1 MTKRKKSLHEYD
13 TPMWLAREL
22 DKDWDELPLDYTPEY
37 EFAWEDEI
45 WDDYYVGTPTKFD
58 YSGIQESSIRKSLRQ
73 NRIAGTLVGCAVGD
87 ALGAAYEF
95 GPAIPRTTSIGMVGG
110 GPFGWEPGEW
120 TDDTSMAIPIAEA
133 IARGQ
138 MLDDPEALADI
149 FTAWK
154 NWARSAKDVGSQTR
168 SVLSRVSEV
177 SEAEARRVSREHH
190 ERSGMSGGNGALMR
204 TAPVALGYLYDDET
218 DAALLTDAADR
229 VAKLTHWEDTA
240 GEACI
245 LWTHAIR
252 HAINKGELDLRSQ
265 LQHLPKG
272 RRAYWTDRIDEAEA
286 KQPADFRR
294 NGWVVEA
301 LQGAWSAIHHTDNF
315 IDAVE
320 AAVRGGGDTDTV
332 AAIAGSLAG
341 AYYGVS
347 SIPAKWRRILHGWP
361 GMNYRDLVNLAIN
374 CTEYG
379 TQSLHGWPDGER
391 FEPGHE
397 KTLVKHPHDDGVW
410 IGSLA
415 AVDMLPDVDAIVS
428 MCRVGT
434 KQHPTAEVIEFWV
447 VDYPGE
453 NLELEFALT
462 DAANTVA
469 ELRAQGKTVLL
480 HCYAAHSRTPSTAAA
495 YSVLHKGVPAE
506 KAFKEIC
513 AVLPAG
519 NPQPFLRDAVK
530 NIDKKKGKAW
540 KSSKK

>member
-1 MTKRKKSLHEYD
+1 MSKKKKSLHDYT

-22 DKDWDELPLDYTPEY
+22 DKDWDDLPTNYTPDY

-45 WDDYYVGTPTKFD
+45 WDDYYVGKATEFD
-58 YSGIQESSIRKSLRQ
+58 YVGLKDTSIRKSHRLA
-73 NRIAGTLVGCAVGD
+73 RIAGTLVGCAAGD

-95 GPAIPRTTSIGMVGG
+95 GPAIDKATPIGMVGG
-110 GPFGWEPGEW
+110 GPFNWAPGEW
-120 TDDTSMAIPIAEA
+120 TDDTSMAVPIAEA

-138 MLDDPEALADI
+138 LLTDSETLADI
-149 FTAWK
+149 VLDWK
-154 NWARSAKDVGSQTR
+154 VWAQGAKDVGSQTR
-168 SVLSRVSEV
+168 SVLSRVQDV
-177 SEAEARRVSREHH
+177 SEEEARRISQAHH

-204 TAPVALGYLYDDET
+204 TAPVALAYLFDDEL
-218 DAALLTDAADR
+218 DAADLTEAADR

-252 HAINKGELDLRSQ
+252 HAINHGELDLKGQ
-265 LQHLPKG
+265 LKHLPEN
-272 RRAYWTDRIDEAEA
+272 RRAYWLDRIEDAEA
-286 KQPADFRR
+286 MQPRDFRR

-315 IDAVE
+315 VDAVE

-341 AYYGVS
+341 AYYGVAA
-347 SIPAKWRRILHGWP
+347 IPASWRRILHGWP
-361 GMNYRDLVNLAIN
+361 GMNYRDLVNLALN
-374 CTEYG
+374 CTEYNSGG
-379 TQSLHGWPDGER
+379 THGWPDGER
-391 FEPGHE
+391 FEPGLE
-397 KTLVKHPHDDGVW
+397 KTLVPHPHDDGVLL
-410 IGSLA
+410 GSLA
-415 AVDMLPDVDAIVS
+415 AVDMVPDIDAVVS

-434 KQHPTAEVIEFWV
+434 KQHPTAEIVEFWV
-447 VDYPGE
+447 VDYAGE
-453 NLELEFALT
+453 NLSLEYTLT
-462 DAANTVA
+462 DAANTIA

-495 YSVLHKGVPAE
+495 YSVLHLGVPVE

-519 NPQPFLRDAVK
+519 NPQPFLKEAVK
-530 NIDKKKGKAW
+530 SIAKKKGK
-540 KSSKK
+540 K

>member
-1 MTKRKKSLHEYD
+1 MTKRKKSLHDYD

-22 DKDWDELPLDYTPEY
+22 DKDWEELNYADD
-37 EFAWEDEI
+37 FALGTLA
-45 WDDYYVGTPTKFD
+45 WDDYYTGTSTKFD
-58 YSGIQESSIRKSLRQ
+58 YTVAKESSIRKSLRL
-73 NRIAGTLVGCAVGD
+73 NRIAGTLVGCAAGD

-95 GPAIPRTTSIGMVGG
+95 GPAIPKTVEIGMVGG
-110 GPFGWEPGEW
+110 GPFNWERGEW
-120 TDDTSMAIPIAEA
+120 TDDTSMAIPIARA
-133 IARGQ
+133 VARGE
-138 MLDDPEALADI
+138 MLTDPETLATI
-149 FTAWK
+149 FQDWKAW
-154 NWARSAKDVGSQTR
+154 ASTAKDVGSQTR
-168 SVLSRVSEV
+168 SVLGRVKDVTEDNARAV
-177 SEAEARRVSREHH
+177 SMEHH

-204 TAPVALGYLYDDET
+204 TAPVALAYLYDDEL
-218 DAALLTDAADR
+218 DATELTEAARR
-229 VAKLTHWEDTA
+229 VAELTHWENTA

-252 HAINKGELDLRSQ
+252 HAINHGELDVRAQ
-265 LQHLPKG
+265 LEHLPQG
-272 RRAYWTDRIDEAEA
+272 RRAYWSDRIDEAEA

-301 LQGAWSAIHHTDNF
+301 LQGAWSAIHHTDSF
-315 IDAVE
+315 VDAVE

-347 SIPAKWRRILHGWP
+347 SIPAKWRRVLHGWP

-379 TQSLHGWPDGER
+379 SHGKNGWPDGER
-391 FEPGHE
+391 FEPGYE
-397 KTLVKHPHDDGVW
+397 KTLVQHPHDDGVW

-415 AVDMLPDVDAIVS
+415 SVDMMPEVDAVVS

-453 NLELEFALT
+453 NLNLEFALT
-462 DAANTVA
+462 DAANTIA
-469 ELRAQGKTVLL
+469 ELRAEGKTVLV

-513 AVLPAG
+513 AVLPDG
-519 NPQPFLRDAVK
+519 HPQPFLKDAVK
-530 NIDKKKGKAW
+530 SIAKKG
-540 KSSKK
+540 